1 MGQEDSMKRI
11 RHKPEQIIRKL
22 RDADGMLAGGRTLG
36 EVCQALGVS
45 EATLHR
51 WRNQYGGMKSE
62 EAKRLK
68 SLEEENKR
76 LKKLLAEAELDK
88 AILKEAL
95 EGN

>member
-1 MGQEDSMKRI
+1 MRKRK
-11 RHKPEQIIRKL
+11 RHGAEQIIRKL
-22 RDADGMLAGGRTLG
+22 RDADAMRAAEKPLG
-36 EVCQALGVS
+36 EVCQALEVS

-51 WRNQYGGMKSE
+51 WRNQYGGMKAE

-68 SLEEENKR
+68 ELEEENRR

>member
-1 MGQEDSMKRI
+1 VLE
-11 RHKPEQIIRKL
+11 
-22 RDADGMLAGGRTLG
+22 
-36 EVCQALGVS
+36 VS

-51 WRNQYGGMKSE
+51 WRNQYGGMKAE

-68 SLEEENKR
+68 GLEQENKR

-95 EGN
+95 EGNW